1 MKSVEKRIEELR
13 KQIRHHD
20 RRYYALSQPEISDKE
35 YDALLKELKEL
46 ETKHS
51 DLITL
56 DSPTQRLTNVLQKG
70 FKTVKH
76 AVKMFSLDNTYS
88 YDEIKDWDERVH
100 KGLNSERSRRIEY
113 VAELKIDGVS
123 IALTYKKGI
132 LELGATRGDGE
143 TGENVTLNVRT
154 IPAIP
159 LKLLTDNPPQILE
172 VRGEVYMSKKEF
184 ERLNKERKKQGEVL
198 FANPR
203 NAASGSLKL
212 LDTKLTALRNLSCFI
227 HSFGIIE
234 GMKIESQCEFLNLA
248 KKWSL
253 RINPDFK
260 LCKNLDEVFDFC
272 KSYEDKKEKLDYQ
285 IDGIV
290 IKVNAFKQQAIL
302 GSTLKSPRWAVAYKY
317 PAKQATTRI
326 INIIPQV
333 GRTGVITPVAL
344 LSPVECGGV
353 VIQHATLHNF
363 DEIERLGVRVGDRVI
378 IERAGEVIPKII
390 KVVDSL
396 RTGKEKVFRIPQTC
410 PACGG
415 KVVKEE
421 EEEVA
426 YRCVNPMCPAQI
438 EKSLIHFAS
447 RDALDIEGM
456 GEAVV
461 NQLVEKK
468 KVRDFA
474 DIYQLAREDFLGL
487 KLFKDKKADN
497 LISAIEKSKSRP
509 LASLIYAL
517 GIRHVGEKA
526 AYVLAYEF
534 KTMDKLANTSKEEI
548 DSIYE
553 FGSQISSSVEDFFSR
568 PENKKL
574 ITRLKQAGLN
584 MKEPEAGEARR
595 FSGKAFVFTGEL
607 SDFSRSQAEKIVRDL
622 GGTSASAVTKNTD
635 FVVVGV
641 NPGSKFDRAKKLG
654 VKIIG
659 EKEFITLI
667 GGIK

>member
-1 MKSVEKRIEELR
+1 MKNVEKRIEELR
-13 KQIRHHD
+13 DQIRHHD
-20 RRYYALSQPEISDKE
+20 WRYYALSQPEISDKE
-35 YDALLKELKEL
+35 YDDLLKELKEL
-46 ETKHS
+46 EAKHPE
-51 DLITL
+51 LITL

-76 AVKMFSLDNTYS
+76 AVKMFSLDNAYS
-88 YDEIKDWDERVH
+88 YDEIKNWDERVH

-113 VAELKIDGVS
+113 VAELKIDGLS

-143 TGENVTLNVRT
+143 TGENVTFNVRT

-172 VRGEVYMSKKEF
+172 VRGEVYMPKQEF
-184 ERLNKERKKQGEVL
+184 ERLNKERKKQGENL

-212 LDTKLTALRNLSCFI
+212 LDTKITALRNLSCFI

-234 GMKIESQCEFLNLA
+234 GMKIESQYEFLNLA

-290 IKVNAFKQQAIL
+290 IKVNAFQQQVRL

-326 INIIPQV
+326 IKIIPQV
-333 GRTGVITPVAL
+333 GRTGVITPVAEL
-344 LSPVECGGV
+344 EPVECGGV

-426 YRCVNPMCPAQI
+426 YRCVNVSCPAQI

-468 KVRDFA
+468 KVRDSA
-474 DIYQLAREDFLGL
+474 DIYALRREDFLGL
-487 KLFKDKKADN
+487 ELFKDKKADN
-497 LISAIEKSKSRP
+497 LVSAIEKSKHRP
-509 LASLIYAL
+509 LSRLIYAL

-534 KTMDKLANTSKEEI
+534 KTMDKLANASKEEI
-548 DSIYE
+548 DAIYE
-553 FGSQISSSVEDFFSR
+553 FGSQIASSVEDFFSQS
-568 PENKKL
+568 ENKKL
-574 ITRLKQAGLN
+574 ITLLKQAGLN
-584 MKEPEAGEARR
+584 MKEPEAREARR
-595 FSGKAFVFTGEL
+595 LSGKAFVFTGEL
-607 SDFSRSQAEKIVRDL
+607 SGFSRSQAEKIVRDL
-622 GGTSASAVTKNTD
+622 GGNSGSAVTKNTD

-641 NPGSKFDRAKKLG
+641 NPGSKFDKAKKLG
-654 VKIIG
+654 VKVIA
-659 EKEFITLI
+659 EKEFMEM
-667 GGIK
+667 IK